1 MDALEIHV
9 HESQIIVNLRGT
21 RLTITYGVSPDEGSL
36 VEQPFWTG
44 DDRSAPISLNEFRES
59 AWLAAKKKAHE
70 IGWISEDAMLF
81 DDRRHIGAVD
91 SAELLSL
98 ATKIGVGRGLASQAS
113 QKEF

>member
-36 VEQPFWTG
+36 VEYPFWTG
-44 DDRSAPISLNEFRES
+44 DDRNAQISLNEFRRS
-59 AWLAAKKKAHE
+59 AWLAANKKAHE
-70 IGWISEDAMLF
+70 IGWIGKDASSF
-81 DDRRHIGAVD
+81 DDKSHNGAADRAKLVSLVTTIGA
-91 SAELLSL
+91 EMG
-98 ATKIGVGRGLASQAS
+98 TRQAS